1 MRKSD
6 FDFAND
12 IKKASEQSGSRT
24 AWMLL
29 ILVILTTG
37 AFLIWASIA
46 TVEQG
51 ATGIGRVI
59 PSSQTQLVEN
69 LEAGIVRVILVRE
82 GALVK
87 EGQVLVKMENTGAS
101 SRLSELLQRELEL
114 SAELARLELESEFK
128 QDFDIPNPDNRFS
141 DKILQDQKAIF
152 LANLNRLEGNI
163 QIRRFQRIQKVQA
176 LTEARANINKQQQA
190 IELADRELKLTSDL
204 FRKKAIPELEFIKA
218 KRATQELTG
227 NLEITSASIERIEAE
242 IDETDAQIKAE
253 KSNYLISALERYSL
267 VNSDLTAVVERIKE
281 ARQKVRQSD
290 LKSPVTGIVNQLNVA
305 AIGEVLLPGS
315 TVVEITPIDDQLL
328 IEAEIRPQDIAFIRP
343 GLEAR
348 IRLSAYDYTKYGSF
362 TGTVER
368 IGADT
373 VVNEDNQSFF
383 RIVISTSDANSFPE
397 EVKII
402 PGMVATVN
410 VLTGERTILD
420 LILKPILRVKD
431 EAFRN

>member
-12 IKKASEQSGSRT
+12 IKKASEQSGSRN
-24 AWMLL
+24 AWLL
-29 ILVILTTG
+29 LLLVILLTG
-37 AFLIWASIA
+37 CFLVWASIA

-59 PSSQTQLVEN
+59 PSSQKQLVEN
-69 LEAGIVRVILVRE
+69 LDAGIVQEILISE
-82 GALVK
+82 GDLVNK
-87 EGQVLVKMENTGAS
+87 GQVLVRMENTGENA
-101 SRLSELLQRELEL
+101 RLSELVQRELEL
-114 SAELARLELESEFK
+114 SAELARLELEIDGQK
-128 QDFDIPNPDNRFS
+128 DFNISNLEKRFS
-141 DKILQDQKAIF
+141 DKMIRDQKALF
-152 LANLNRLEGNI
+152 VANLNRLNENI

-176 LTEARANINKQQQA
+176 LNEAQATIRKQEAA
-190 IELADRELKLTSDL
+190 IELANRELDLTSKL
-204 FRKKAIPELEFIKA
+204 YKKRAIPELEFIKA
-218 KRATQELTG
+218 KRASQELVG
-227 NLEITSASIERIEAE
+227 NLEIISSSIARIEAE

-253 KSNYLISALERYSL
+253 ESNYLITALERYSL
-267 VNSDLTAVVERIKE
+267 VNSDLTAVVERMKE
-281 ARQKVRQSD
+281 AREKVRQSD
-290 LKSPVTGIVNQLNVA
+290 LVSPVSGLVNQLNVA

-343 GLEAR
+343 GLKAQ

-362 TGTVER
+362 IGTVER
-368 IGADT
+368 IGSDT
-373 VVNEDNQSFF
+373 VVNEEKQSFF
-383 RIVISTSDANSFPE
+383 RVTISTNNRDTLPE

-410 VLTGERTILD
+410 ILTGERTVLD
-420 LILKPILRVKD
+420 LLLKPILRVKD